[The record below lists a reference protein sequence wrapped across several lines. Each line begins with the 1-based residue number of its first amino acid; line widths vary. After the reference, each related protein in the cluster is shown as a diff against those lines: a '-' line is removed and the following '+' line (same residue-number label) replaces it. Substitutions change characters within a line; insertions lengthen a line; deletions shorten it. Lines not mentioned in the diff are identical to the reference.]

1 MSSPEYH
8 RDYYERNK
16 DKKLEQARR
25 WQESNKD
32 HRKEYMRKYY
42 AANKSEKWTGRT
54 DDEKAKYNATRRT
67 NYAASPEL
75 RESVKAKVKEWQ
87 SANPAKLKTNRLKQ
101 YGIGLTEYNAM
112 LAAQGGK
119 CGICGYS
126 DMSKPAFFPL
136 VDHCHAT
143 GAVRGLLCMSCNQ
156 GLGKFR
162 DDRALLA
169 KAMQYIAAGL
179 DK

>member
-1 MSSPEYH
+1 
-8 RDYYERNK
+8 
-16 DKKLEQARR
+16 
-25 WQESNKD
+25 
-32 HRKEYMRKYY
+32 MRKYY
-42 AANKSEKWTGRT
+42 AANKAEKWTGRT
-54 DDEKAKYNATRRT
+54 TEQNAEYNAIRRA
-67 NYAASPEL
+67 NYAANPEY
-75 RESVKAKVKEWQ
+75 RDAVKSKVKNWQ
-87 SANPAKLKTNRLKQ
+87 SANPAKLKTQRLKQ
-101 YGIGLTEYNAM
+101 YGIGLDEYNAM
-112 LAAQGGK
+112 FAAQGGK

-169 KAMQYIAAGL
+169 KAMQYIAASP